1 LPGLRLTYIQPSQ
14 KVPISS
20 WDYSRHDL
28 MPQAYELGKRD
39 AKLAITNGI
48 FA

>member
-1 LPGLRLTYIQPSQ
+1 LRLTYIQPSQ

-28 MPQAYELGKRD
+28 MPRAYELGKRD